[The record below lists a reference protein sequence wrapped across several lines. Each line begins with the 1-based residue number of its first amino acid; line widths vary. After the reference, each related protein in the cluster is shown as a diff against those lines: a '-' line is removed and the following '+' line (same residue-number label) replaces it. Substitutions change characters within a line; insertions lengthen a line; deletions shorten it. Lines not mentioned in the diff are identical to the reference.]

1 MMKTK
6 ICNKVTGMVKGL
18 LPFYLFT
25 LLPFNALAGDPADY
39 EVVPLPQSIVMQK
52 GEPFVLNGDVQI
64 FAGEDLQQEAEFLQ
78 TYLKDITDLS
88 LPLASKREKKKRGII
103 EASVSEEIEKAA
115 YLSRKKK
122 MEEQENTEEVTKE
135 K

>member
-1 MMKTK
+1 
-6 ICNKVTGMVKGL
+6 MVKGL

-88 LPLASKREKKKRGII
+88 LPLASKREKKKTYIELAVSPKVKEAEGYVLTIDKKGISI
-103 EASVSEEIEKAA
+103 VGGSAA
-115 YLSRKKK
+115 G
-122 MEEQENTEEVTKE
+122 VF
-135 K
+135 